1 MSKIENGEGCAAIR
15 YPCPKNWKISL
26 PFMQPQFKQKDQK
39 FSIRLKEVVHE
50 QFLSDA
56 LRLRQ
61 IFLNILSNAYKF
73 TPCGGSITMD
83 VRETVSGQPD
93 VALFTFAITDTGVGM
108 QPEFLTHIFRR
119 FRRER
124 DSRTDKT
131 EGTGLGMAITEK
143 LVELLN
149 GKIEVQSRPQKGT
162 VVCVTLPLKIE
173 EASPAAALSRIC
185 V

>member
-1 MSKIENGEGCAAIR
+1 MSNPERRPAAAADFPE
-15 YPCPKNWKISL
+15 YP
-26 PFMQPQFKQKDQK
+26 
-39 FSIRLKEVVHE
+39 
-50 QFLSDA
+50 
-56 LRLRQ
+56 
-61 IFLNILSNAYKF
+61 SNAYKF

-108 QPEFLTHIFRR
+108 QPEFLTHIFDA
-119 FRRER
+119 FSRER

-162 VVCVTLPLKIE
+162 VF
-173 EASPAAALSRIC
+173 A
-185 V
+185 